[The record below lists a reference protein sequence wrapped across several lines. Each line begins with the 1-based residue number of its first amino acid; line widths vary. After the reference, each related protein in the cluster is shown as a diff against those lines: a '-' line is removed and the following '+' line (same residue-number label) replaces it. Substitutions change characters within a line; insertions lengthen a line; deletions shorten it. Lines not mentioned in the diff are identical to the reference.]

1 MRRKTLKPS
10 VTGKDEASLFL
21 RDLGCPLI
29 WGFGGVENPVGH
41 LSSQLW
47 RPVHSDQTETKA
59 NGGRG
64 VTVASES
71 EVQ

>member
-1 MRRKTLKPS
+1 MRRKTLKPN
-10 VTGKDEASLFL
+10 VTGKDEASLL
-21 RDLGCPLI
+21 RDLGCPLT
-29 WGFGGVENPVGH
+29 WVFGGVENPVGH

-47 RPVHSDQTETKA
+47 KPVHSDQTETKA

-64 VTVASES
+64 VTIASES